1 MSIVSD
7 EYNFCFKSAMRKR
20 KANKYRF
27 FYQPLCGGIRMSFPS
42 NDDGGKRKSIDITN
56 KVLKA
61 TSDYVF
67 ANPGI
72 SVIEHQG
79 RKKLLVLVDPFAN
92 DCFSIDGI
100 PSDWVL
106 NFLSTWKPTELFGK
120 ADIIRMI
127 YNIWAPHYG
136 SDVDIHER
144 PSAIVSE
151 DGRSIVLNT
160 MGIDGN
166 KMIIKALLSNPML
179 RLFDIRVVHTPGGT
193 WEYAIIS

>member
-1 MSIVSD
+1 
-7 EYNFCFKSAMRKR
+7 
-20 KANKYRF
+20 
-27 FYQPLCGGIRMSFPS
+27 MSFPS

-120 ADIIRMI
+120 TELFNMI
-127 YNIWAPHYG
+127 YNLWAPHYG
-136 SDVDIHER
+136 VQLGVHGI
-144 PSAIVSE
+144 PSAIMSE
-151 DGRSIVLNT
+151 DNKRMILNT
-160 MGIDGN
+160 MGIEGN
-166 KMIIKALLSNPML
+166 KMIIRALLANPLL
-179 RLFDIRVVHTPGGT
+179 RFYDIQIIHTPVGT
-193 WEYAIIS
+193 WEYTIIS